1 MKNENVTK
9 LIISQ
14 NWWYFQFR
22 RQVWLKLN
30 ILPRESFYEYALWA
44 QNITLRSYLIWFDP
58 RRFDPRKFAP
68 WEWHPTKFLIKM
80 YPLQTK
86 PYQHFFQVSFFAN
99 SPKTILA
106 THSPMHLK
114 TSRNL
119 AGSAKISAILKISKI
134 NIELTFLTGINMGW
148 IHLC

>member
-68 WEWHPTKFLIKM
+68 WKWHPTKFLIKM

-114 TSRNL
+114 NLRNL
-119 AGSAKISAILKISKI
+119 AGSAKILKISKI